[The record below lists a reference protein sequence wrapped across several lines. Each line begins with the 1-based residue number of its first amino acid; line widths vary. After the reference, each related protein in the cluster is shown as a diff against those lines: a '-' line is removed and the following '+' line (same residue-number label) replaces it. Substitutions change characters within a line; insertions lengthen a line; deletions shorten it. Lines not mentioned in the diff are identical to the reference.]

1 MIEHFAKSSM
11 REMLMDVTD
20 FSKNVSRKQGKRLK
34 NVNRHNNKKNP
45 KYKLIF
51 KIISY

>member
-20 FSKNVSRKQGKRLK
+20 FSKNVLRKQGKQLK
-34 NVNRHNNKKNP
+34 TLTDTTKKNP